1 MLAENMRLDKHQIK
15 ELVKAHLE
23 AEEPECRWCFAVDMQ
38 RVKGKII
45 AQYNFPDG
53 MVLHLSCPRCG
64 GEFSYYAE
72 IWEADYLKN
81 IIFKLHPELENNVAD
96 ELFKEINDRVFPEYP
111 GT

>member
-1 MLAENMRLDKHQIK
+1 MSEEKVRLDKNQIR
-15 ELVKAHLE
+15 ELINAHLE

-45 AQYNFPDG
+45 DQYNFPDG

-72 IWEADYLKN
+72 IWEEDYLRN
-81 IIFKLHPELENNVAD
+81 IISKLHPELGKNLED
-96 ELFKEINDRVFPEYP
+96 KLFKEMNDRVFPEYLDV
-111 GT
+111 